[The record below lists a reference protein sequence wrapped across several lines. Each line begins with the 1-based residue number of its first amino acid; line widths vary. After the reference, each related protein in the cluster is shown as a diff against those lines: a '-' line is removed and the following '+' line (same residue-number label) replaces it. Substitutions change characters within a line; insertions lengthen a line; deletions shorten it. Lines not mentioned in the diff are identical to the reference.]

1 MMSMRLNRFLARAGA
16 ASRRGA
22 DALIEAGRVRLNGE
36 TITRLATSVDPD
48 RDLVELDGAVVTLPE
63 SLTYIALNK
72 PRGYVV
78 TMSDPQGRRTVADLL
93 TGVPP
98 GVVPVGRLD
107 AGTGGLLI
115 LTDDGELANRIAHP
129 SYEIDKVYEV
139 EAKGT
144 LSEEERLKL
153 EAGLMLDG
161 RRTAPATV
169 RVVSTAGAATV
180 AEMTIHE
187 GRKRQVRRMFELV
200 GHPVTRLTRTRVG
213 PIELGDLPP
222 GRWSHMSDEQ
232 LRTLREALK
241 MPAE

>member
-48 RDLVELDGAVVTLPE
+48 RDLVELDGAVVALPE

-72 PRGYVV
+72 PPGYVV

-93 TGVPP
+93 TGLPAA
-98 GVVPVGRLD
+98 VVPVGRLD

-115 LTDDGELANRIAHP
+115 LTDDGELAHRIAHP
-129 SYEIDKVYEV
+129 SFEIDKVYEV
-139 EAKGT
+139 EAKGI
-144 LSEEERLKL
+144 LSEEERLRL
-153 EAGLMLDG
+153 ERGVALDG
-161 RRTAPATV
+161 RLTAPSTV
-169 RVVSTAGAATV
+169 RVTSTAGGTTV

-200 GHPVTRLTRTRVG
+200 GHPVTRLRRTRVG
-213 PIELGDLPP
+213 PVELGSLPS
-222 GRWSHMSDEQ
+222 GRWRHLNDDQ
-232 LRTLREALK
+232 LRALREALG
-241 MPAE
+241 MHQE

>member
-1 MMSMRLNRFLARAGA
+1 MRLNRFLARSGA

-36 TITRLATSVDPD
+36 TVTRLATTVDPG
-48 RDLVELDGAVVTLPE
+48 RDLVELDGVTVTLPE

-72 PRGYVV
+72 PPGYVV
-78 TMSDPQGRRTVADLL
+78 TMSDPQGRRTVTDLV
-93 TGVPP
+93 TGVPAA
-98 GVVPVGRLD
+98 VVPVGRLD

-115 LTDDGELANRIAHP
+115 LTDDGELAHRIAHP

-139 EAKGT
+139 EASGT

-153 EAGLMLDG
+153 EGGLMLDG
-161 RRTAPATV
+161 RLTAPAAV
-169 RVVSTAGAATV
+169 RVVSTVRGITI

-200 GHPVTRLTRTRVG
+200 GHPVTSLRRTRVG
-213 PIELGDLPP
+213 PIELGELSP
-222 GRWSHMSDEQ
+222 GRWRHLSEDE
-232 LRTLREALK
+232 LRALRKALE
-241 MPAE
+241 MGPE

>member
-1 MMSMRLNRFLARAGA
+1 MRLNRFLARAGA

-36 TITRLATSVDPD
+36 TVTQLGTTIDPD
-48 RDLVELDGAVVTLPE
+48 SDVVELDGVAVTLPQ

-72 PRGYVV
+72 PPGYVV
-78 TMSDPQGRRTVADLL
+78 TMSDPHARRTVADLVN
-93 TGVPP
+93 GVPP

-107 AGTGGLLI
+107 AGTEGLLI
-115 LTDDGELANRIAHP
+115 LTDDGELAHRIAHP

-144 LSEEERLKL
+144 LSEEERLRL

-161 RRTAPATV
+161 RLTSPAAV
-169 RVVSTAGAATV
+169 RVISSTARTTIAR
-180 AEMTIHE
+180 MTIHE

-200 GHPVTRLTRTRVG
+200 GHPVTALKRTRVG
-213 PIELGDLPP
+213 PVELGDLPR
-222 GRWSHMSDEQ
+222 GQWRYLTDDQ
-232 LRTLREALK
+232 LRALREALGMSPK
-241 MPAE
+241 